1 MGISRALRRGDH
13 KKEIGGRLVRRA
25 EVDASRDGHSR
36 QAGAQHSAA
45 FGVGHRDP
53 VSDRGRAEFLT
64 REKIG
69 AVPRRIAQ
77 ISGLPLKRDQTVQRL
92 LPAGGRGAETD
103 GILGKQIYNP
113 HMQKSFLREFGA
125 KGG

>member
-1 MGISRALRRGDH
+1 MPPGTVIAA
-13 KKEIGGRLVRRA
+13 KPGR
-25 EVDASRDGHSR
+25 
-36 QAGAQHSAA
+36 QHSAA

-64 REKIG
+64 CEKIG

-92 LPAGGRGAETD
+92 LPPEAEAPRQTAFWESRS
-103 GILGKQIYNP
+103 IIRICKNP
-113 HMQKSFLREFGA
+113 F
-125 KGG
+125 